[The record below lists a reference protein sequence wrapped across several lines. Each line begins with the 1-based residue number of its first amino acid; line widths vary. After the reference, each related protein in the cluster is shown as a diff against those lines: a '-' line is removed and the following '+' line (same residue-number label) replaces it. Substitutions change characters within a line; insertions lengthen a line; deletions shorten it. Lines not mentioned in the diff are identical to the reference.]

1 MGKIFGWG
9 VVWMLLLFAGGCS
22 TGEER
27 QLDEALKLAGD
38 NRKELEKVLDYYAGD
53 SLKLRAVRFLIRNMP
68 GCYGF
73 PESGLSGLASVYQA
87 YDSVNRVFD
96 YRICAEWGKEIDR
109 LQERIPGI
117 SSGCWVADLSAVSSS
132 YLISETERSFD
143 AWERNVYASQISFDD
158 FLEYVLPYRSG
169 FCISGL

>member
-53 SLKLRAVRFLIRNMP
+53 SLKLRAVRFLIRNMGLSLYRASSRP
-68 GCYGF
+68 K
-73 PESGLSGLASVYQA
+73 PAPTGLSG
-87 YDSVNRVFD
+87 
-96 YRICAEWGKEIDR
+96 
-109 LQERIPGI
+109 
-117 SSGCWVADLSAVSSS
+117 
-132 YLISETERSFD
+132 
-143 AWERNVYASQISFDD
+143 
-158 FLEYVLPYRSG
+158 
-169 FCISGL
+169 

>member
-87 YDSVNRVFD
+87 YDSVNRAFD
-96 YRICAEWGKEIDR
+96 YQICAEWGKEIDR

-158 FLEYVLPYRSG
+158 FLEYVLPG
-169 FCISGL
+169 G

>member
-96 YRICAEWGKEIDR
+96 YLICA
-109 LQERIPGI
+109 
-117 SSGCWVADLSAVSSS
+117 
-132 YLISETERSFD
+132 
-143 AWERNVYASQISFDD
+143 
-158 FLEYVLPYRSG
+158 
-169 FCISGL
+169 

>member
-68 GCYGF
+68 GGCRMGEGNRPSAGKNSRNIF
-73 PESGLSGLASVYQA
+73 RMLGGRLVCREFFLSDQ
-87 YDSVNRVFD
+87 
-96 YRICAEWGKEIDR
+96 
-109 LQERIPGI
+109 
-117 SSGCWVADLSAVSSS
+117 
-132 YLISETERSFD
+132 
-143 AWERNVYASQISFDD
+143 
-158 FLEYVLPYRSG
+158 
-169 FCISGL
+169 